1 MPAELVLTSNFERII
16 FETIPSLTD
25 LYTCVSASVPC
36 STNVVAETAK
46 GFIKLSTENFLLIG
60 AILFFLSIIFS
71 RTISRTGIPI
81 LALFLFVGF
90 LAGEYGLDF
99 SSIAVARGLGDFALI
114 FILFYGGLETKFYK
128 IRPILYKGVVLSTI
142 GVLVTAGILGSLTM
156 LLAYLFHW
164 ESFTWPYALLLG
176 SIVSSTDAAS
186 VFGIFRTKNLDFKN
200 DLRPL
205 LELESGSN
213 DPMAYFLTVTC
224 IDLCL
229 GQCAPGHM
237 LITLAKG
244 MIVGAFVGYTLGHGM
259 SFIMRRIRLEADGLY
274 SVLVISMTLIV
285 YSAAEHLGGN
295 CFLAVYIS
303 AMVLGNANIIHK
315 RSMSRFFDGFA
326 WLMQITMFIMLGLL
340 AAPFERFKPY
350 IGFGLAVSALLMFVA
365 RPISVFL
372 CLHFFKMPMKD
383 KAFVSWVGL
392 RGAVPIVFA
401 TYPLVAFG
409 VHDPMARALFF
420 IVCCISFSSV
430 LFQGS
435 SLVWAG
441 KLLGVTIPEDKSKT
455 SDFGLEV
462 SDSFQ
467 SNLDSFAVRPGDQ
480 CINRSL
486 LSMSFPKNCLV
497 MGIKRGS
504 EFITPNGSTIIQEG
518 DELLIMAASEE
529 KMAQMKMLLHGVREG
544 Q

>member
-1 MPAELVLTSNFERII
+1 MVLENLFLPSMDLFTGTNFLSSGIAALTNRPAAE
-16 FETIPSLTD
+16 
-25 LYTCVSASVPC
+25 A
-36 STNVVAETAK
+36 VAEIAPAA
-46 GFIKLSTENFLLIG
+46 GEAARGILKLSKDNFLLIG

-99 SSIAVARGLGDFALI
+99 SSVTVARALGDFALI
-114 FILFYGGLETKFYK
+114 FILFYGGLETKFFK
-128 IRPILYKGVVLSTI
+128 IRPVFARGIVLSTL
-142 GVLVTAGILGSLTM
+142 GVLMTAGILGTLTK
-156 LLAYLFHW
+156 LLFPQYF
-164 ESFTWPYALLLG
+164 SWPSAFLLG

-186 VFGIFRTKNLDFKN
+186 VFGIFRTRNLDFKN
-200 DLRPL
+200 NLRPL

-224 IDLCL
+224 IDLVK
-229 GQCAPGHM
+229 GHCAPGNM
-237 LITLAKG
+237 LLTLVQG
-244 MIVGAFVGYTLGHGM
+244 MAVGALTGFVLGHGM

-274 SVLVISMTLIV
+274 SVLVIAMTMIV

-295 CFLAVYIS
+295 CFLAVYIA

-340 AAPFERFKPY
+340 AAPFEKFKPY
-350 IGFGLAVSALLMFVA
+350 IVYGLTISAILMFVA

-372 CLHFFKMPMKD
+372 CLHFFKMSVKD
-383 KAFVSWVGL
+383 KLFVSWVGL

-409 VHDPMARALFF
+409 VDDPMARALFF
-420 IVCCISFSSV
+420 VVCCISFSSV
-430 LFQGS
+430 LLQGS

-441 KLLGVTIPEDKSKT
+441 KLFDVTIPQDKSNT
-455 SDFGLEV
+455 ADFGLEV
-462 SDSFQ
+462 SDTFQ
-467 SNLDSFAVRPGDQ
+467 SHLDSFAVRGGDQ
-480 CINRSL
+480 CIQRSL

-504 EFITPNGSTIIQEG
+504 DFITPNGSTIIQEG
-518 DELLIMAASEE
+518 DELLLMAASEE
-529 KMAQMKMLLHGVREG
+529 KMSQMKMLLHGVREG

>member
-1 MPAELVLTSNFERII
+1 MDLFTGTNFLSSGIAALTNCPAAE
-16 FETIPSLTD
+16 
-25 LYTCVSASVPC
+25 A
-36 STNVVAETAK
+36 VAEIAPAA
-46 GFIKLSTENFLLIG
+46 GEAARGILKLSKDNFLLIG

-99 SSIAVARGLGDFALI
+99 SSVTVARALGDFALI
-114 FILFYGGLETKFYK
+114 FILFYGGLETKFFK
-128 IRPILYKGVVLSTI
+128 IRPVFARGIVLSTL
-142 GVLVTAGILGSLTM
+142 GVLMTAGILGTLTK
-156 LLAYLFHW
+156 LLFPQYF
-164 ESFTWPYALLLG
+164 SWPSAFLLG

-186 VFGIFRTKNLDFKN
+186 VFGIFRTRNLDFKN
-200 DLRPL
+200 NLRPL

-224 IDLCL
+224 IDLVK
-229 GQCAPGHM
+229 GHCAPGNM
-237 LITLAKG
+237 LLTLVQG
-244 MIVGAFVGYTLGHGM
+244 MAVGALTGFVLGHGM

-274 SVLVISMTLIV
+274 SVLVIAMTMIV

-340 AAPFERFKPY
+340 AAPFESFKPY
-350 IGFGLAVSALLMFVA
+350 IVYGLTISAILMFVA

-372 CLHFFKMPMKD
+372 CLHFFKMSVKD
-383 KAFVSWVGL
+383 KLFVSWVGL

-409 VHDPMARALFF
+409 VDDPMARALFF
-420 IVCCISFSSV
+420 VVCCISFSSV
-430 LFQGS
+430 LLQGS

-441 KLLGVTIPEDKSKT
+441 KLFDVTIPQDKSNT
-455 SDFGLEV
+455 ADFGLEV
-462 SDSFQ
+462 SDTFQ
-467 SNLDSFAVRPGDQ
+467 SHLDSFAVRGGDQ
-480 CINRSL
+480 CIQRSL

-497 MGIKRGS
+497 MGIKRGND
-504 EFITPNGSTIIQEG
+504 FITPNGSTIIQEG
-518 DELLIMAASEE
+518 DELLLMAASEE
-529 KMAQMKMLLHGVREG
+529 KMSQMKMLLHGVREG

>member
-1 MPAELVLTSNFERII
+1 MLQGSLLLDKFDWFSGGNPFLPDFSALTNNTVTQAVIRNVPA
-16 FETIPSLTD
+16 
-25 LYTCVSASVPC
+25 
-36 STNVVAETAK
+36 AEQATR
-46 GFIKLSTENFLLIG
+46 GILKLSKDNFLLIG

-99 SSIAVARGLGDFALI
+99 SSVTVARALGDFALI

-128 IRPILYKGVVLSTI
+128 VRPVFARGIVLSTV
-142 GVLVTAGILGSLTM
+142 GVLMTAGILGSLTK
-156 LLAYLFHW
+156 LLFPQYF
-164 ESFTWPYALLLG
+164 SWPSALLLG

-186 VFGIFRTKNLDFKN
+186 VFGIFRTRNLDFKN
-200 DLRPL
+200 NLRPL

-224 IDLCL
+224 IDLVQ
-229 GQCAPGHM
+229 GQCAPGNM
-237 LITLAKG
+237 ILTLLQG
-244 MIVGAFVGYTLGHGM
+244 MIVGALTGFILGHGM

-274 SVLVISMTLIV
+274 SVLVISMTMIV
-285 YSAAEHLGGN
+285 YSAAEHMGGN

-340 AAPFERFKPY
+340 AAPFHRFKPY
-350 IGFGLAVSALLMFVA
+350 IGYGLAVSAILMFVA

-372 CLHFFKMPMKD
+372 CLHFFKMSVKD
-383 KAFVSWVGL
+383 KLFVSWVGL

-409 VHDPMARALFF
+409 VDDPMARALFF
-420 IVCCISFSSV
+420 VVCCISFSSV
-430 LFQGS
+430 LLQGS

-441 KLLGVTIPEDKSKT
+441 KLFDVTVPQTKSNT
-455 SDFGLEV
+455 ADFGLEV
-462 SDSFQ
+462 SDTFQ
-467 SNLDSFAVRPGDQ
+467 SHLDSFTVRGGDQ

-486 LSMSFPKNCLV
+486 LSMSFPKNCLI
-497 MGIKRGS
+497 MGIKRGAD
-504 EFITPNGSTIIQEG
+504 FITPNGSTIIQEG

-529 KMAQMKMLLHGVREG
+529 KMSQMKMLLHGVREG

>member
-1 MPAELVLTSNFERII
+1 MMPTLTGIYTAVSCAVPAET
-16 FETIPSLTD
+16 ETVREGL
-25 LYTCVSASVPC
+25 
-36 STNVVAETAK
+36 
-46 GFIKLSTENFLLIG
+46 IKLSTDNFLLIG

-71 RTISRTGIPI
+71 RTMSRTGIPI

-90 LAGEYGLDF
+90 LAGEYGLVF
-99 SSIAVARGLGDFALI
+99 TSIKIARGLGDFALI

-128 IRPILYKGVVLSTI
+128 IRPIISKGLILSTV
-142 GVLVTAGILGSLTM
+142 GVLLTAALLGTM
-156 LLAYLFHW
+156 TKLIFPQYF
-164 ESFTWPYALLLG
+164 SWPSAFLLG

-186 VFGIFRTKNLDFKN
+186 VFGIFRTRNLDFKN

-213 DPMAYFLTVTC
+213 DPMAFFLTVTC
-224 IDLCL
+224 IALVRGECTPGNMLLTLVRGMAVGALVGYVL
-229 GQCAPGHM
+229 GQ
-237 LITLAKG
+237 
-244 MIVGAFVGYTLGHGM
+244 GM

-274 SVLVISMTLIV
+274 SVLVISMTMIV

-295 CFLAVYIS
+295 CFLAVYIA

-340 AAPFERFKPY
+340 AAPFEDFKPY
-350 IGFGLAVSALLMFVA
+350 IVYGLVISALLMFVA
-365 RPISVFL
+365 RPISVFI
-372 CLHFFKMPMKD
+372 CLHFFKMNVKD
-383 KAFVSWVGL
+383 KLFVSWVGL

-409 VHDPMARALFF
+409 QDDPMAKALFF
-420 IVCCISFSSV
+420 VVCCISFSSV

-441 KLLGVTIPEDKSKT
+441 KLFGVTMPQIKSNT
-455 SDFGLEV
+455 ADFGLEV
-462 SDSFQ
+462 SDTFQ
-467 SNLDSFAVRPGDQ
+467 SQLDSFTVRGGDQ

-504 EFITPNGSTIIQEG
+504 DFITPNGSTVIQEG

-529 KMAQMKMLLHGVREG
+529 KMSQMKMLLHGVRDG

>member
-1 MPAELVLTSNFERII
+1 MLTGI
-16 FETIPSLTD
+16 FTA
-25 LYTCVSASVPC
+25 VSCAVP
-36 STNVVAETAK
+36 TEVEAVRE
-46 GFIKLSTENFLLIG
+46 GLIKLSTDNFLLIG

-71 RTISRTGIPI
+71 RTMSRTGIPI

-99 SSIAVARGLGDFALI
+99 SSITVARRLGDFALI
-114 FILFYGGLETKFYK
+114 FILFYGGLETKFFK
-128 IRPILYKGVVLSTI
+128 IKPILFKGLVLSTF
-142 GVLVTAGILGSLTM
+142 GVLLTAGILGSLTM
-156 LLAYLFHW
+156 LLAYIFHW
-164 ESFTWPYALLLG
+164 KSFTWPYALLLG

-186 VFGIFRTKNLDFKN
+186 VFGIFRIKNLDFKN

-224 IDLCL
+224 IDLVMGECSPGNMLLTLVKGMVVGALVGYAL
-229 GQCAPGHM
+229 GQ
-237 LITLAKG
+237 
-244 MIVGAFVGYTLGHGM
+244 GM

-274 SVLVISMTLIV
+274 SVLVISMTMIV

-295 CFLAVYIS
+295 CFLAVYIA

-340 AAPFERFKPY
+340 AAPFEGFKPY
-350 IGFGLAVSALLMFVA
+350 IIYGLVISALLMFVA

-372 CLHFFKMPMKD
+372 CLHFFKMNVKD
-383 KAFVSWVGL
+383 KLFVSWVGL

-409 VHDPMARALFF
+409 QNDPMAKALFF
-420 IVCCISFSSV
+420 VVCCISFSSV
-430 LFQGS
+430 LLQGS
-435 SLVWAG
+435 TLVWAG
-441 KLLGVTIPEDKSKT
+441 KLFGVTMPQEKSNT
-455 SDFGLEV
+455 ADFGLEV
-462 SDSFQ
+462 SDTFQ
-467 SNLDSFAVRPGDQ
+467 SHLDSFTVQGGDQ
-480 CINRSL
+480 CVNRSL
-486 LSMSFPKNCLV
+486 LSMSFPKNCLI

-504 EFITPNGSTIIQEG
+504 DFITPNGSTIIQEG

-529 KMAQMKMLLHGVREG
+529 KMSQMKMLLHGVRDG

>member
-1 MPAELVLTSNFERII
+1 MVLENLFLPSMDLFTGTNFLSSGIAALTNCPAAE
-16 FETIPSLTD
+16 
-25 LYTCVSASVPC
+25 A
-36 STNVVAETAK
+36 VAEIAPAA
-46 GFIKLSTENFLLIG
+46 GEAARGILKLSKDNFLLIG

-99 SSIAVARGLGDFALI
+99 SSVTVARALGDFALI
-114 FILFYGGLETKFYK
+114 FILFYGGLETKFFK
-128 IRPILYKGVVLSTI
+128 IRPVFARGIVLSTL
-142 GVLVTAGILGSLTM
+142 GVLMTAGILGTLTK
-156 LLAYLFHW
+156 LLFPQYF
-164 ESFTWPYALLLG
+164 SWPSAFLLG

-186 VFGIFRTKNLDFKN
+186 VFGIFRTRNLDFKN
-200 DLRPL
+200 NLRPL

-224 IDLCL
+224 IDLVK
-229 GQCAPGHM
+229 GHCAPGNM
-237 LITLAKG
+237 LLTLVQG
-244 MIVGAFVGYTLGHGM
+244 MAVGALTGFVLGHGM

-274 SVLVISMTLIV
+274 SVLVIAMTMIV

-295 CFLAVYIS
+295 CFLAVYIA

-340 AAPFERFKPY
+340 AAPFEKFKPY
-350 IGFGLAVSALLMFVA
+350 IVYGLTISAILMFVA

-372 CLHFFKMPMKD
+372 CLHFFKMSVKD
-383 KAFVSWVGL
+383 KLFVSWVGL

-409 VHDPMARALFF
+409 VDDPMARALFF
-420 IVCCISFSSV
+420 VVCCISFSSV
-430 LFQGS
+430 LLQGS

-441 KLLGVTIPEDKSKT
+441 KLFDVTIPQDKSNT
-455 SDFGLEV
+455 ADFGLEV
-462 SDSFQ
+462 SDTFQ
-467 SNLDSFAVRPGDQ
+467 SHLDSFAVRGGDQ
-480 CINRSL
+480 CIQRSL

-504 EFITPNGSTIIQEG
+504 DFITPNGSTIIQEG
-518 DELLIMAASEE
+518 DELLLMAASEE
-529 KMAQMKMLLHGVREG
+529 KMSQMKMLLHGVREG

>member
-1 MPAELVLTSNFERII
+1 MPAELVLTSSFENILY
-16 FETIPSLTD
+16 ETIPSLTD
-25 LYTCVSASVPC
+25 LYASVSVC
-36 STNVVAETAK
+36 AGTGAANETVQSVL
-46 GFIKLSTENFLLIG
+46 KLSTDNFLLIG

-99 SSIAVARGLGDFALI
+99 SSITVARRLGDFALI
-114 FILFYGGLETKFYK
+114 FILFYGGLETKFFK
-128 IRPILYKGVVLSTI
+128 IRPILSKGLVLSTF
-142 GVLVTAGILGSLTM
+142 GVLITAGILGSLTK
-156 LLAYLFHW
+156 LLFPQY
-164 ESFTWPYALLLG
+164 FTWPSALLLG

-186 VFGIFRTKNLDFKN
+186 VFGIFKTKNLDFKN

-224 IDLCL
+224 IDLVMGECS
-229 GQCAPGHM
+229 PENM
-237 LITLAKG
+237 LFALAKG
-244 MIVGAFVGYTLGHGM
+244 MIVGALVGYTLGHGM

-295 CFLAVYIS
+295 CFLAVYVA

-340 AAPFERFKPY
+340 AAPFEGFKPY
-350 IGFGLAVSALLMFVA
+350 IIYGLAVSALLMFVA
-365 RPISVFL
+365 RPLSVFI
-372 CLHFFKMPMKD
+372 CLHLFKMPVKD
-383 KAFVSWVGL
+383 KLFVSWVGL

-409 VHDPMARALFF
+409 VNDPMAKALFF
-420 IVCCISFSSV
+420 MVCCISFSSV
-430 LFQGS
+430 LLQGS
-435 SLVWAG
+435 SLVWVG
-441 KLLGVTIPEDKSKT
+441 KLLDVTIPEDLSKT

-480 CINRSL
+480 CVNRSL
-486 LSMSFPKNCLV
+486 LSMSFPKSCLI
-497 MGIKRGS
+497 MGIKRGGD
-504 EFITPNGSTIIQEG
+504 FITPNGSTIIQEG
-518 DELLIMAASEE
+518 DELLIMASSEE